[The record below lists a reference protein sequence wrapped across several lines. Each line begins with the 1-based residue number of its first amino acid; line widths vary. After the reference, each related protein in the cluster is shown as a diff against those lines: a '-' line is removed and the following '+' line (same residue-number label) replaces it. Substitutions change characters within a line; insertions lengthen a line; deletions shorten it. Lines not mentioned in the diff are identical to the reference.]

1 MPHQSSVSQTTN
13 GTTAVHAIGDLI
25 YQTLVFLYQNHPER
39 LDVRY
44 QKVQW
49 DRPQCRTALLD
60 KLTPG
65 LSQVKHREALFS
77 KVHGYLKSLLSSDA
91 IAAAELERLKPQLEQ
106 LFGAAP
112 SAENSTPNSAT
123 HSALPCLNGRGV
135 GNGGISILL
144 LDAENI
150 QLDGAIEKFL
160 EKICHYP
167 LQIRVAFANWRSMGK
182 KDAEFHQRGYQ
193 LIHVPA
199 GKDSA
204 DLKMATVGSSI
215 FVHYPTAREVL
226 VCSSDRALIHLCNTL
241 QSHGL
246 TVYQVRKD
254 KEKIIV
260 LNSQNGTTETYSLI
274 PPPEI
279 PSVEEFLTQLQGLIQ
294 GEQNRTNS
302 PWVKLSR
309 LSNLYRSQY
318 KLTLSKVVSCH
329 YPDANV
335 RDIFVNNPL
344 VFAVHQPSGKSQIY
358 VTLFQDN
365 SSPNPSETPPQQP
378 TDAIGP
384 IASPSD
390 LETALVELMAELTQ
404 NSENP
409 FVPIS
414 ILGSHFNK
422 KYGQAI
428 TQLIRQF
435 QASGK
440 FPKFLESCHSFQL
453 EKTETGWQVCLST
466 AESVGL
472 SASE

>member
-1 MPHQSSVSQTTN
+1 MSQTTN

-44 QKVQW
+44 QKVRW
-49 DRPQCRTALLD
+49 DRPQYRTALLD
-60 KLTPG
+60 KLTPA
-65 LSQVKHREALFS
+65 LSQAKHREALFS
-77 KVHGYLKSLLSSDA
+77 KVRGYLKSLLSSDA
-91 IAAAELERLKPQLEQ
+91 IAAAEFERLKPQLEQ
-106 LFGAAP
+106 LFGTAP
-112 SAENSTPNSAT
+112 SADNSDLNPATTSA
-123 HSALPCLNGRGV
+123 HHCFNGGGV

-182 KDAEFHQRGYQ
+182 KDAEFHERGYQ

-246 TVYQVRKD
+246 AVYQVRKD

-260 LNSQNGTTETYSLI
+260 FNSQNGTTETYSLI
-274 PPPEI
+274 PPPAI
-279 PSVEEFLTQLQGLIQ
+279 PSWEEFLSQLQELIR

-302 PWVKLSR
+302 PWVKLSK

-318 KLTLSKVVSCH
+318 KLTLSKVVSAH
-329 YPDANV
+329 HSDYNV
-335 RDIFVNNPL
+335 RDIFINNPL

-365 SSPNPSETPPQQP
+365 SSPNNPSETLPQKP
-378 TDAIGP
+378 TDAIAP
-384 IASPSD
+384 IASLSD

-404 NSENP
+404 NSQNS
-409 FVPIS
+409 FVPLS

-422 KYGQAI
+422 KHGQAI

-435 QASGK
+435 KASGK
-440 FPKFLESCHSFQL
+440 FPKFLESCPSFKL
-453 EKTETGWQVCLST
+453 EKTEMGWQVCLST

-472 SASE
+472 LASE